1 MYRLFQ
7 IQPSREQYDRVNE
20 LGWYEAMQEMPIIE
34 ASQSLR
40 MAGSE
45 AYVTEYDQYFE
56 HVSDIDVTDLEQAF
70 HVHNMQDESKIK
82 RYGPQHSMSVG
93 DVLVGEYGD
102 VHMVDGFGF
111 TQLMSSFVGSECLAA
126 S

>member
-7 IQPSREQYDRVNE
+7 IRPTEEQYELVNE
-20 LGWYEAMQEMPIIE
+20 FGWSKACEDIPIIE
-34 ASQSLR
+34 ASQALR
-40 MAGSE
+40 MGGSE
-45 AYVTEYDQYFE
+45 AYVTEYDQFFE
-56 HVSDIDVTDLEQAF
+56 HVSDIDVRDLEQAF

-111 TQLMSSFVGSECLAA
+111 TQLLSSAVGTECLAA